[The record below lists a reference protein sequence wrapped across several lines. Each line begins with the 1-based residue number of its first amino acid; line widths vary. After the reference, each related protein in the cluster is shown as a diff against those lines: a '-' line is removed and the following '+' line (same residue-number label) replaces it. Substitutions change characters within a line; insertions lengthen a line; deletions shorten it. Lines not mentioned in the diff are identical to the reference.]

1 MRDFKAPKFW
11 VEAILG
17 TIGFIAVILLILV
30 VGAIVL

>member
-1 MRDFKAPKFW
+1 MRDFKSPKFW

-30 VGAIVL
+30 VGAFVL